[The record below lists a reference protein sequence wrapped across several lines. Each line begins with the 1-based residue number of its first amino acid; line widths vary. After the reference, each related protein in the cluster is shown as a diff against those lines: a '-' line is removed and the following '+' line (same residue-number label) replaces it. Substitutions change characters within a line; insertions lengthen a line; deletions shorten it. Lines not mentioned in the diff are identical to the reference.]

1 MSVTDFQKQ
10 GKKYEGTASEH
21 KRIQEEINRMFCG
34 SRSGK
39 VLKSKEEPPT
49 DDKRQKRNLS
59 PMDAIADEIEY
70 STTPADSIVGI
81 ENTSSKR
88 PYIGDVRQFNLSSTP
103 QTSSPGIFNQ
113 S

>member
-1 MSVTDFQKQ
+1 MSVTDFQRQ

-21 KRIQEEINRMFCG
+21 KRIQEEITRMFCG

-39 VLKSKEEPPT
+39 VRKEEPPT
-49 DDKRQKRNLS
+49 DDRRQKRNLS
-59 PMDAIADEIEY
+59 PMAAIADEIEY

-81 ENTSSKR
+81 ENTSSKKLH
-88 PYIGDVRQFNLSSTP
+88 IGDVRQYNLSSTP